1 MKSKRRVKM
10 SDNQT
15 YLDLNK
21 MCSSAKKTA
30 FGTLVNTFIGGLL
43 DDTPYSGELLTSA
56 EVEILDKM
64 CGGSSK
70 GGGLGTIFNALL
82 TASKGSEHIVAISDS
97 QAKILNKLC
106 MSVTKVSDTISEV
119 AYNGIGSVLQWAGG
133 KVDSMA
139 IDTGNQILTFSLPNQ
154 IGASVINH
162 TAGTITAVV
171 AGTRT
176 DIAATFTLSLD
187 ATATVGGVAQ
197 VSGATENTFTSPV
210 TYTVTAE
217 DGTPKE
223 YVVTVSLATYNLVT
237 ASTNATV
244 SVTLDG
250 VPVAD
255 GEGVI
260 TFGNSLVITA
270 TAEDGYTMDSL
281 TVNGVAFVSGEQW
294 VVQGDVS
301 IVGVAI
307 PSSTGTP
314 FESGDTVTNIY
325 FDTSINTT
333 TLNSYLA
340 SLTYSDGICN
350 LLAYN
355 DGSSETGILL
365 VVDVDGVYQI
375 AVNDGSSEPP
385 IVYDSDQSIWN
396 QSSVTLGTPLVANV
410 IDATAGWNGEWVSK
424 TEL

>member
-1 MKSKRRVKM
+1 MA
-10 SDNQT
+10 DNVT
-15 YLDLNK
+15 YLNLDK
-21 MCSSAKKTA
+21 MCASAKKTA
-30 FGTLVNTFIGGLL
+30 FGTIMNTFIGGLVA
-43 DDTPYSGELLTSA
+43 DTAYSGDLLSTA
-56 EVEILDKM
+56 EVVLLDKM
-64 CGGSSK
+64 CIGSVR

-82 TASKGSEHIVAISDS
+82 TASKESEHITAITDT
-97 QAKILNKLC
+97 QAKTLNKLC
-106 MSVTKVSDTISEV
+106 MAVTRAGDTISEV
-119 AYNGIGSVLQWAGG
+119 AYNGIGSILQWAGD

-139 IDTGNQILTFSLPNQ
+139 IDVGNHILTFSLPDQ
-154 IGASVINH
+154 VGTSVIDH

-314 FESGDTVTNIY
+314 FESGDTVTN
-325 FDTSINTT
+325 
-333 TLNSYLA
+333 L
-340 SLTYSDGICN
+340 SLIH
-350 LLAYN
+350 
-355 DGSSETGILL
+355 I
-365 VVDVDGVYQI
+365 
-375 AVNDGSSEPP
+375 
-385 IVYDSDQSIWN
+385 
-396 QSSVTLGTPLVANV
+396 
-410 IDATAGWNGEWVSK
+410 
-424 TEL
+424 